1 MVTSLKKE
9 MLPKDRPTL
18 QEMAEINTSCLSLGL
33 AKVLQAMSIYRQTV
47 CLNTGKTSKLI
58 FKTWGTKETWFKVS
72 ISLFSLIWLNLG
84 TMQYRC
90 ETRDPWTVKQGV
102 DMVYEGEL
110 DKTSRL
116 AYGKGK
122 CTHIKRPDMSWEGT
136 FINNK
141 RTGFCTWC
149 MILWLLFL

>member
-1 MVTSLKKE
+1 MRNKGNLVQGEFLIKSL
-9 MLPKDRPTL
+9 
-18 QEMAEINTSCLSLGL
+18 N
-33 AKVLQAMSIYRQTV
+33 
-47 CLNTGKTSKLI
+47 
-58 FKTWGTKETWFKVS
+58 FF
-72 ISLFSLIWLNLG
+72 NLG

-122 CTHIKRPDMSWEGT
+122 CTHVKRPDMSWEGT

-141 RTGFCTWC
+141 RTGFCT
-149 MILWLLFL
+149 

>member
-1 MVTSLKKE
+1 
-9 MLPKDRPTL
+9 
-18 QEMAEINTSCLSLGL
+18 
-33 AKVLQAMSIYRQTV
+33 
-47 CLNTGKTSKLI
+47 
-58 FKTWGTKETWFKVS
+58 
-72 ISLFSLIWLNLG
+72 
-84 TMQYRC
+84 MQFRC

-122 CTHIKRPDMSWEGT
+122 CTHVKRPDMSWEGT

-141 RTGFCTWC
+141 RTGFCT
-149 MILWLLFL
+149 